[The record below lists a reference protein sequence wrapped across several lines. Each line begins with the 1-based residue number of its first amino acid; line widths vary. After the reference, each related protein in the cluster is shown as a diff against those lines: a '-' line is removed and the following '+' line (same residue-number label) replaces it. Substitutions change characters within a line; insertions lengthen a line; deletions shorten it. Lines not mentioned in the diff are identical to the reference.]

1 VNSQSQHA
9 RSRHEPEYGEGP
21 AGLQRA
27 HELRGGGA
35 HGHLREARPAG
46 GGAGHAGVDADGACR
61 AVGNGEAVAEGRERQ
76 VCQLQRRLNSA
87 IAQSK
92 VGSRFFMLI
101 HISRGVG

>member
-1 VNSQSQHA
+1 MGEQSQHA
-9 RSRHEPEYGEGP
+9 RSGHEPEYREGP

-27 HELRGGGA
+27 YELRGGGA
-35 HGHLREARPAG
+35 HGHLREAGPACRCP
-46 GGAGHAGVDADGACR
+46 GHAGVDADGACR